1 MHSTRVVFLFAT
13 LCSRVFRHRG
23 YMYARAAGLLIG
35 CRKNRRKGR
44 FRLNYQ
50 EKWSRNVTALKDFV
64 EKHGHA
70 NVPSA
75 FSASAADGKE
85 LFLGPWVSKIRSQY
99 RSGKILP
106 HRARELEAISGWHW
120 EASRPGPRVSGDR
133 DAKIAER
140 YEAGETTRQ
149 IADALSL
156 TTQRV
161 NQILRRSGK

>member
-1 MHSTRVVFLFAT
+1 M
-13 LCSRVFRHRG
+13 
-23 YMYARAAGLLIG
+23 
-35 CRKNRRKGR
+35 
-44 FRLNYQ
+44 NYQ
-50 EKWSRNVTALKDFV
+50 EKWARNVTALKDFV
-64 EKHGHA
+64 ENHGHA

-75 FSASAADGKE
+75 FSVSAADGKE
-85 LFLGPWVSKIRSQY
+85 VFLGPWVSKIRSQY

-106 HRARELEAISGWHW
+106 HRARELEDIPGWHW
-120 EASRPGPRVSGDR
+120 EASRPGPRVSAGR
-133 DAKIAER
+133 DAQIAER